1 MAAHASRDRLDR
13 ALVLRGLADSRGHGG
28 RLILSGRVRVDN
40 ALADKPARL
49 VSDGACITLLEK
61 EPYVSRGGKKLEAAL
76 YAFQVDPHGEI
87 AMDVGA
93 STGGFTDCLLQRGV
107 Q

>member
-1 MAAHASRDRLDR
+1 MAAQPPRDRLDR
-13 ALVLRGLADSRGHGG
+13 ALVLRGLADSREQAG

-49 VSDGACITLLEK
+49 VSHEASIRLLEK

-76 YAFQVDPHGEI
+76 DAFGVDPGGMI

-93 STGGFTDCLLQRGV
+93 STGGFTD
-107 Q
+107 